1 MKCDTNV
8 NRFCKAAFFHLF
20 NIRRIRKFLTHETA
34 QILINS
40 FVTSRLDYCNS
51 LYYGLPANQL
61 NKLQRVQNAAARLIC
76 NVSRFDHITPT
87 LKDLHWL
94 PVKFRID
101 FKILLIVFKALHGL
115 APDYISELITIK
127 PPSSYSMRSNSK
139 LLLQKTTLKTLPTL
153 GDRSFGCA
161 APNLWN
167 DLPSCIQQADSIGS
181 FKKLLKTHLF
191 RKSYC
196 NF

>member
-1 MKCDTNV
+1 MHV
-8 NRFCKAAFFHLF
+8 NRSCKAAFSHLF
-20 NIRRIRKFLTHETA
+20 NIRRIRKFLTHEIA

-40 FVTSRLDYCNS
+40 FVTSRLDYCKS

-115 APDYISELITIK
+115 APDYISE
-127 PPSSYSMRSNSK
+127 Y
-139 LLLQKTTLKTLPTL
+139 KT
-153 GDRSFGCA
+153 
-161 APNLWN
+161 
-167 DLPSCIQQADSIGS
+167 SII
-181 FKKLLKTHLF
+181 L
-191 RKSYC
+191 
-196 NF
+196 